1 MTVRPT
7 SESLSPGSSSTAA
20 RPDEQERT
28 APATPPEFG
37 GDAVV
42 WAAWLYY
49 EDGLN
54 QNQVADRLGVSRATV
69 VNHLQEARDREIVRI
84 TVDPAALAS
93 VQLSRR
99 VAEAY
104 GLEGC
109 HIIPSEGGDL
119 SLHERIGRAAARVV
133 MERLGPADT
142 LGVAWGRTVL
152 ALARAL
158 PRTELPS
165 LSVVQITGS
174 AIGTAEFSPELC
186 TSIIANR
193 LGARCV
199 SLHAPAFLSSPEVRD
214 LLLAEPA
221 LVGQFELIRGCD
233 RIVYGV
239 TGLTDAST
247 VFESG
252 FLTREAGADY
262 IERGAVG
269 VAAGRLFDR
278 AGRHVVGPHDGRLVG
293 ISLDEIRAVPDR
305 ICVAGSPDKV
315 EALAAALRG
324 GYATLLVTDEATAR
338 GILEQA

>member
-1 MTVRPT
+1 MT
-7 SESLSPGSSSTAA
+7 A
-20 RPDEQERT
+20 RPQSGS
-28 APATPPEFG
+28 APAGPQIDPKSDQRGRTTPRVPPEFG
-37 GDAVV
+37 GDPVV

-54 QNQVADRLGVSRATV
+54 QNEVAARLGVSRATV

-84 TVDPAALAS
+84 TLDPAALAA
-93 VQLSRR
+93 VGLSRR

-104 GLEGC
+104 GLAGC
-109 HIIPSEGGDL
+109 HIIPADGGEL
-119 SLHERIGRAAARVV
+119 SLHERIGRAGARVL
-133 MERLGPADT
+133 MDRLGPADT

-158 PRTELPS
+158 PRAELAD
-165 LSVVQITGS
+165 LSVVQVTGS

-199 SLHAPAFLSSPEVRD
+199 SLHAPAFLSSPDVRD

-252 FLTREAGADY
+252 FLSREAGADY
-262 IERGAVG
+262 IARGAVG
-269 VAAGRLFDR
+269 VAAGRLFDSE
-278 AGRHVVGPHDGRLVG
+278 GRHIAGPHDARLVG
-293 ISLDEIRAVPDR
+293 ISLEEIRAVPDR
-305 ICVAGSPDKV
+305 ICIAGGPDKI
-315 EALAAALRG
+315 EAVAATLRG

-338 GILEQA
+338 GILERS